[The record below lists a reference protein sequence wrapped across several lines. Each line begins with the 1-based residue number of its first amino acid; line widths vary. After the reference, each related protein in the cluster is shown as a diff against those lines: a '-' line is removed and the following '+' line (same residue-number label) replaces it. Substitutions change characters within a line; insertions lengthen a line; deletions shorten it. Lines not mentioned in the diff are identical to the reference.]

1 MEQKRVFIDGRLLC
15 TGVQKAASRSQ
26 ESILCLIKED
36 KITLVAV
43 SGLRLVVSWEATLGD
58 PISTSLAFLIPPLI
72 AQVFSCEAICSQAG
86 VELSLQGQYAMVKLV
101 DDLGSYEFRWK
112 SDFASF
118 RGPEAFAHLIQ
129 APRKLVSVPHLR
141 FSDAAHQA
149 VAKLGYM
156 HADRQISPTKL
167 AILIDLDFGRL
178 VVDGK
183 EIVPTRSHRYYFD
196 PRLVIRALEF
206 LREDT
211 LRVGIAPLPSGQ
223 KGYLSLLSKD
233 GAWMVHCALLSI
245 GRDTQQ
251 LYPLPAERNR

>member
-1 MEQKRVFIDGRLLC
+1 MEQKQVHVDGRLLC

-43 SGLRLVVSWEATLGD
+43 SGLRLVVSWESTLRE
-58 PISTSLAFLIPPLI
+58 PASTNLAFLIPPLI
-72 AQVFSCEAICSQAG
+72 AQVLSCEAICSQIG
-86 VELSLQGQYAMVKLV
+86 VEVSLRGQSAMVRLV
-101 DDLGSYEFRWK
+101 DDMGSYEFRWK

-156 HADRQISPTKL
+156 HADKQISPTKL

-211 LRVGIAPLPSGQ
+211 LRVGIAPLPAGER
-223 KGYLSLLSKD
+223 GYLSLLSKD
-233 GAWMVHCALLSI
+233 GDWVVHCALLSI

-251 LYPLPAERNR
+251 LYPLPPERNR